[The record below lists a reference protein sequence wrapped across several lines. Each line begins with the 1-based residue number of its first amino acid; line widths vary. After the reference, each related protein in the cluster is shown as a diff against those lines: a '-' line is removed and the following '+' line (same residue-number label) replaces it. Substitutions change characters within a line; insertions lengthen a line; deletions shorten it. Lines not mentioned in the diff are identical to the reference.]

1 MFTVKRI
8 DDPDFGCEGIQEGQI
23 PMAVVF
29 LTDENG
35 HESSIKVSDA
45 SLYRNN
51 ISEGDTA
58 ELVNGELIKK

>member
-1 MFTVKRI
+1 MYTIKRI

-23 PMAVVF
+23 PMAEVY

-35 HESSIKVSDA
+35 KESSVKVSDA
-45 SLYRNN
+45 SLYHNN
-51 ISEGDTA
+51 ISEGDTV